1 MFNIQLFA
9 TPSSGLTSAQF
20 IGVENFTAAELTS
33 DTATTTSYG
42 TPLNLGKV
50 LRRVKVTPQ
59 SNTQDAYAD
68 DVIIDTVTDV
78 AKFDLE
84 VETAALPLEYIAW
97 LLGHEYQNG
106 VMSKKKDDAAPY
118 FAIMYQSN
126 KRNGKARYTKF
137 YKVQFAEPDNENKTK
152 QENIEFQFPTLKAT
166 AIHRLSDGK
175 AYDYADDED
184 SNFTGKSTWYTTV

>member
-68 DVIIDTVTDV
+68 DVIIDTVTNV

-184 SNFTGKSTWYTTV
+184 TNFTGKSTWYTTV

>member
-9 TPSSGLTSAQF
+9 TPTTGLTSAQF
-20 IGVENFTAAELTS
+20 IGVENFTVAELTS
-33 DTATTTSYG
+33 DTSTVTSYG

-50 LRRVKVTPQ
+50 LRRVKITPQ
-59 SNTQDAYAD
+59 SNKQDAYAD

-78 AKFDLE
+78 AKFELE

-97 LLGHEYQNG
+97 LLGHTYSSG
-106 VMSKKKDDAAPY
+106 TMTKKKDDSAPY
-118 FAIMYQSN
+118 FAVMYQSN

-166 AIHRLSDGK
+166 AIHRLSDGA
-175 AYDYADDED
+175 AYVYADDED
-184 SNFTGKSTWYTTV
+184 SSFTGKSTWYTTV

>member
-42 TPLNLGKV
+42 TPLNLGKI

>member
-1 MFNIQLFA
+1 MFNIQLFT

-184 SNFTGKSTWYTTV
+184 PNFTGKSTWYTTV

>member
-184 SNFTGKSTWYTTV
+184 PNFTGKSTWYTTV

>member
-1 MFNIQLFA
+1 MFNIQLFT

-97 LLGHEYQNG
+97 LLGHEYQDG

-184 SNFTGKSTWYTTV
+184 PNFTGKSTWYTTV